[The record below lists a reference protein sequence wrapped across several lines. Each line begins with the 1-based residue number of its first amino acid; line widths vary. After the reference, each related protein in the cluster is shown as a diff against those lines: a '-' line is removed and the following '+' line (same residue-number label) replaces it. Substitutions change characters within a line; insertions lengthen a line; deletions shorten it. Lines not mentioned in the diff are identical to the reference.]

1 ILILSLIGLVLLL
14 SGCTEINTPIDSEST
29 GFWNSYFV
37 YPMSWVITYFADLFN
52 SSYGLAIV
60 VVTLLV
66 RIVLVPLNVKQIKSS
81 QGMQEI
87 QPEIKKLQE
96 KYSSIDTATRE
107 ILQKESMALFQE
119 HGVNPLAG
127 CLPIFV
133 QMPVLIAMY
142 HAIMR
147 TESIKSGSFLWFEL
161 GSTDPI
167 LPLIAGAARS
177 EEHTSELQSRFD

>member
-1 ILILSLIGLVLLL
+1 HQTHFRVGLSVGKKIGNAVMRNQIKRYLREAFISLEDKINPDLDIIIIARNPTINMDYHQIKRSLSHLLHKENLFIHEKRIVFLCKEEIILRKKYILILSLIGLVLLL

-81 QGMQEI
+81 Q
-87 QPEIKKLQE
+87 
-96 KYSSIDTATRE
+96 
-107 ILQKESMALFQE
+107 
-119 HGVNPLAG
+119 
-127 CLPIFV
+127 
-133 QMPVLIAMY
+133 
-142 HAIMR
+142 
-147 TESIKSGSFLWFEL
+147 
-161 GSTDPI
+161 
-167 LPLIAGAARS
+167 
-177 EEHTSELQSRFD
+177 

>member
-1 ILILSLIGLVLLL
+1 MILRKKYILILSLIGLVLLL

-87 QPEIKKLQE
+87 KPDNKKVHD
-96 KYSSIDTATRE
+96 KY
-107 ILQKESMALFQE
+107 
-119 HGVNPLAG
+119 
-127 CLPIFV
+127 
-133 QMPVLIAMY
+133 
-142 HAIMR
+142 
-147 TESIKSGSFLWFEL
+147 
-161 GSTDPI
+161 
-167 LPLIAGAARS
+167 
-177 EEHTSELQSRFD
+177 